1 MTGKQQSSQAVHII
15 LWIAQVLLAA
25 LFIMGAI
32 MKFQPIAKISVM
44 MPWMG
49 QVPVWF
55 VRLLAIVDLAAAL
68 GLILPSLLRIKPKL
82 TPWAAIGSMMLML
95 CASAF
100 HVARGEASAIG
111 LNIAAGFIAAFIAW
125 GRFAKS
131 PIQSK

>member
-95 CASAF
+95 CASVF

-111 LNIAAGFIAAFIAW
+111 LNIAAAFIAAFIVW

-131 PIQSK
+131 PIESK